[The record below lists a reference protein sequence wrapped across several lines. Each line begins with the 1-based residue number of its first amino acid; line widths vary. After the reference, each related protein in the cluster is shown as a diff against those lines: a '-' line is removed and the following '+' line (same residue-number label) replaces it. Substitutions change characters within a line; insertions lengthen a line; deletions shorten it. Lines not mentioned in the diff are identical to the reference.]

1 MMAQKKRPSVAV
13 ISSQVVRG
21 SVGNRAAVLAL
32 ESLGLPVWAV
42 STINLP
48 WHPGHGPST
57 RIVPDDALFKALLD
71 DLSGSKFSQEL
82 GAILT
87 GYLATPDQVKAVADF
102 VKANRAQ
109 NPDLFYVCDPVIG
122 DESRLYVKED
132 IACAIRDQLLPLA
145 NVITPNRFELGW
157 VTGKT
162 LSTND
167 EIVSTVRAMNVPAAL
182 VTSAFGMLKNS
193 TGNLFVNDQIALL
206 AEHRQIEN
214 APNGVGDLTA
224 ALFTARHMAKQSLED
239 ALRATTQSV
248 FELLMR
254 TQQRGA
260 DELTIESDVEIL
272 RRPSA
277 NIQVRSIG
285 ASGRLKPH

>member
-1 MMAQKKRPSVAV
+1 MTQRKPPSVAV
-13 ISSQVVRG
+13 VSSHVVRG

-42 STINLP
+42 ATINLP

-57 RIVPDDALFKALLD
+57 RIVPDDALFRALLD
-71 DLSGSKFSQEL
+71 DLAGSKFSQEL

-87 GYLATPDQVKAVADF
+87 GYLATVEQVKSVAAF
-102 VKANRAQ
+102 IKACRVQ
-109 NPDLFYVCDPVIG
+109 IPELFYVCDPVIG
-122 DESRLYVKED
+122 DEAGLYVSQE
-132 IACAIRDQLLPLA
+132 IAHAIREELLPLA
-145 NVITPNRFELGW
+145 NVITPNRFELAWLTGNL
-157 VTGKT
+157 VT
-162 LSTND
+162 SNE
-167 EIVSTVRAMNVPAAL
+167 EIASVVRDMKVSSAL

-193 TGNLFVNDQIALL
+193 TGNLFVNEQSALL

-224 ALFTARHMAKQSLED
+224 ALFMARRLANQSIED

-254 TQQRGA
+254 TQQREA
-260 DELTIESDVEIL
+260 DELTIESDVGIL
-272 RRPSA
+272 RKPSV
-277 NIQVRSIG
+277 NIQIRSIG
-285 ASGRLKPH
+285 TTGRLKPV

>member
-1 MMAQKKRPSVAV
+1 MTQKKPPSVAV
-13 ISSQVVRG
+13 ISSHVVRG

-42 STINLP
+42 ATINLP

-57 RIVPDDALFKALLD
+57 RIVPDDALFRSLLD

-87 GYLATPDQVKAVADF
+87 GYLATTEQVKSVATF
-102 VKANRAQ
+102 IKACRVQ
-109 NPDLFYVCDPVIG
+109 NPELFYVCDPVIG
-122 DESRLYVKED
+122 DEAGLYISED
-132 IACAIRDQLLPLA
+132 IARAIRDELLPLA
-145 NVITPNRFELGW
+145 NVITPNRFELAWLSGSS
-157 VTGKT
+157 VT
-162 LSTND
+162 SN
-167 EIVSTVRAMNVPAAL
+167 EVIVSVVRDMKVSSAL

-193 TGNLFVNDQIALL
+193 TGNLFVDEQSALL

-224 ALFTARHMAKQSLED
+224 ALFMARRLANQSIED
-239 ALRATTQSV
+239 TLRATTQSV

-254 TQQRGA
+254 TQQREA
-260 DELTIESDVEIL
+260 DELTIESDVGIL
-272 RRPSA
+272 RKPST

-285 ASGRLKPH
+285 TVGRLRPA

>member
-1 MMAQKKRPSVAV
+1 MTTHKKPPSVAV
-13 ISSQVVRG
+13 ISSHVVRG

-42 STINLP
+42 ATINLP

-57 RIVPDDALFKALLD
+57 RIVPDDTSFNALLE

-87 GYLATPDQVKAVADF
+87 GYLATPEQVKAVAAF
-102 VKANRAQ
+102 IKTNRAQ
-109 NPDLFYVCDPVIG
+109 NPELYYVCDPVIG
-122 DESRLYVKED
+122 DDTGLYVSEA
-132 IACAIRDQLLPLA
+132 IADAIRDQLLPLA

-157 VTGKT
+157 LTGKT
-162 LSTND
+162 VSTND
-167 EIVSTVRAMNVPAAL
+167 EIVSTVRETDVPAAL

-193 TGNLFVNDQIALL
+193 TGNLFVNDQVALL
-206 AEHRQIEN
+206 AEHRHVEN

-224 ALFTARHMAKQSLED
+224 ALFMARQMANQSIED
-239 ALRATTQSV
+239 SLRATTQSV

-260 DELTIESDVEIL
+260 DELTIESDVGIL
-272 RRPSA
+272 RRPSV
-277 NIQVRSIG
+277 NVQIRSIG
-285 ASGRLKPH
+285 ATKNHPK

>member
-1 MMAQKKRPSVAV
+1 MAHKKPPSVAV
-13 ISSQVVRG
+13 ISSHVVRG
-21 SVGNRAAVLAL
+21 SIGNRAAVLAL

-42 STINLP
+42 ATIELP

-57 RIVPDDALFKALLD
+57 RIVPDDTLFKDLLE
-71 DLSGSKFSQEL
+71 DLSGSKFSHEL

-87 GYLATPDQVKAVADF
+87 GYLATTEQVRSVAAF
-102 VKANRAQ
+102 IKTSRAQ
-109 NPDLFYVCDPVIG
+109 NPELIYVCDPVIG
-122 DESRLYVKED
+122 DESGLYVNEV
-132 IACAIRDQLLPLA
+132 IAAAIRDELLPLA
-145 NVITPNRFELGW
+145 DVITPNRFELAW
-157 VTGKT
+157 LTDKT
-162 LSTND
+162 ISSNE
-167 EIVSTVRAMNVPAAL
+167 EIAATVRGMKTSSAL

-193 TGNLFVNDQIALL
+193 TGNLFVDDQVALL
-206 AEHRQIEN
+206 AEHRQIDN

-224 ALFTARHMAKQSLED
+224 ALFLARQIAKQPIED

-260 DELTIESDVEIL
+260 DELTIESDVGIL

-277 NIQVRSIG
+277 NVQLRSIG
-285 ASGRLKPH
+285 ASGRPKPS